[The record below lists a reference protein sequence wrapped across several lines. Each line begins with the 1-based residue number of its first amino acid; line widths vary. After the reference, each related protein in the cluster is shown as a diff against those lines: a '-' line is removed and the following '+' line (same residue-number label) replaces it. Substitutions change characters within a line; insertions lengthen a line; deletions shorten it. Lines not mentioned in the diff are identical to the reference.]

1 MGVKV
6 CNNYNLE
13 AFGAMALPVC
23 AQGANSLLDIHIL
36 EY

>member
-6 CNNYNLE
+6 RNNYNLGT
-13 AFGAMALPVC
+13 FGATALTVC